1 MPCIINYWEFQ
12 SVGGCCVYLEPA
24 GSRGVYALDDYAL
37 LPFVFGSAQNCPRAA
52 AQSEA
57 WVSQII
63 AASASPSPAVRETVA
78 QVSFVNHTI
87 LFFIIAYD

>member
-1 MPCIINYWEFQ
+1 ML
-12 SVGGCCVYLEPA
+12 LES
-24 GSRGVYALDDYAL
+24 GSGNSTIAKHNRNCARAL
-37 LPFVFGSAQNCPRAA
+37 VAA

-78 QVSFVNHTI
+78 QVSFENHH
-87 LFFIIAYD
+87 FIFHYSI

>member
-1 MPCIINYWEFQ
+1 ML
-12 SVGGCCVYLEPA
+12 LES
-24 GSRGVYALDDYAL
+24 GSGNSTIAKHNRNCARAL
-37 LPFVFGSAQNCPRAA
+37 VAA

-78 QVSFVNHTI
+78 QVSF
-87 LFFIIAYD
+87 